1 MVYSV
6 TTSGSAWPGLDLNL
20 PLAPARHLNGL
31 SGVTRSRVG
40 RGAACR
46 DRVRRAR
53 RRLYGTTL
61 RVDETVGSL
70 ICDTVGSLIRIGLKT
85 YLIRIGLNTYL
96 NGILIFPAETD
107 RYSLQGIY

>member
-20 PLAPARHLNGL
+20 PRVPTRHLNGP

-46 DRVRRAR
+46 DRVRK
-53 RRLYGTTL
+53 GTT
-61 RVDETVGSL
+61 TP
-70 ICDTVGSLIRIGLKT
+70 IRDNAAC
-85 YLIRIGLNTYL
+85 R
-96 NGILIFPAETD
+96 
-107 RYSLQGIY
+107 